1 MNRVRSAASPIC
13 PGSEVQPG
21 AMTRTIHGAA
31 SMPRTETAQSATA
44 VAPATARSILRKP
57 ARPSCVREEV
67 NTGMNAVESAPS
79 ARRRR
84 RRLGMRKATKKASV
98 TGPAPKARATTMS
111 RTNPSTRL
119 ASVAAAMTPT
129 ARKTRC
135 CAAGCSSLT
144 ATLPLTV
151 AHMDGTVY
159 CRFEREA
166 FRAPSRVSSTSALQ
180 EEGHHGQYPLGQ
192 EADQA
197 EPEATPAQPRGAQLH
212 PLAREDGARGGDRED
227 PPGEGDRARSHPPP
241 RPGRQ
246 PRDHPSQYRRPQEVG
261 SRPLDRALS
270 RPS

>member
-111 RTNPSTRL
+111 RTNPRMRL
-119 ASVAAAMTPT
+119 RRVARPIEPT
-129 ARKTRC
+129 ARTTPCRTSRC
-135 CAAGCSSLT
+135 ASLT
-144 ATLPLTV
+144 RT
-151 AHMDGTVY
+151 
-159 CRFEREA
+159 
-166 FRAPSRVSSTSALQ
+166 
-180 EEGHHGQYPLGQ
+180 
-192 EADQA
+192 
-197 EPEATPAQPRGAQLH
+197 
-212 PLAREDGARGGDRED
+212 
-227 PPGEGDRARSHPPP
+227 
-241 RPGRQ
+241 
-246 PRDHPSQYRRPQEVG
+246 
-261 SRPLDRALS
+261 
-270 RPS
+270 